1 MNNSSLGL
9 IKQSQ
14 AKYYGNRF
22 YQSDMVNPD
31 FVKIASAYGIQG
43 VSITTSDELEQAL
56 NKYIISDAPVLFDI
70 HTIGA
75 ELV

>member
-1 MNNSSLGL
+1 
-9 IKQSQ
+9 
-14 AKYYGNRF
+14 
-22 YQSDMVNPD
+22 MVNPD